1 MGERDQRIL
10 ARIREAG
17 WRGAFVSARHLP
29 ELKEE
34 LDGRRSMYE
43 DADRNVGRYVDRFDF
58 SPWEAGGP
66 DAAVLVLAVP
76 QPMARA
82 WFTPGGVVRPAVLP
96 PTYLLNTNVYKE
108 DRHPGIVAV
117 TETLRAILADEGAQC
132 AKRDLP
138 LKLLA
143 WRSGLGRY
151 GRNNICYID
160 SQSSFY
166 WLAAYMTDLPCEE
179 DSWTEARMMDQCG
192 NCRSCAAACPGGAIR
207 DDRFLLHVDRCLT
220 FYNEDTDPFPEW
232 IAPDWHNTAIG
243 CMECQ
248 WNCPVDRASLS
259 RVEDIAF
266 FDREETQQI
275 LDATPFE
282 ELSPATRAKLEEWNF
297 AEDYVLLP
305 RNLAVLFEERTVT
318 CREMKRIE
326 ARAAASGISYRQM
339 MENAGT
345 AAADRILAR
354 ETPCSRTA
362 LVLCGKGNN
371 GGDGYVVARRLKES
385 GFEVAVLQV
394 EGEPT
399 TEEAKQNRIFCEA
412 LGIPFL
418 AGFPGTDAVTGA
430 AAGTPVEARPFVVD
444 AIYGTG
450 FHGDLPEPVRAIARR
465 IRDDGSTVYALDI
478 PTGVEGDSGAA
489 VPDAVK
495 ADVTIAF
502 HRRKPAHDASA
513 AAPWLGEVVVVPIGI

>member
-1 MGERDQRIL
+1 MGERDRRIL
-10 ARIREAG
+10 ARIEEAG
-17 WRGAFVSARHLP
+17 WRGAFVSAAHLP
-29 ELKEE
+29 ELKAE
-34 LDGRRSMYE
+34 LDGRRNTCP
-43 DADRNVGRYVDRFDF
+43 DADRNVGRYLDRFDF
-58 SPWEAGGP
+58 SPWESADP
-66 DAAVLVLAVP
+66 AAAVLVLAVP

-96 PTYLLNTNVYKE
+96 PTYLLNTNVYRE
-108 DRHPGIVAV
+108 DSHPGIAAV
-117 TETLRAILADEGAQC
+117 TKQLRAILADEGGRC
-132 AKRDLP
+132 VKRDLP

-143 WRSGLGRY
+143 VRSGLGRY

-160 SQSSFY
+160 SESSFY

-179 DSWTEARMMDQCG
+179 DSWTEARTMERCET
-192 NCRSCAAACPGGAIR
+192 CRNCAAACPGGAIR
-207 DDRFLLHVDRCLT
+207 DDRFLLQVDRCLT
-220 FYNEDTDPFPEW
+220 FYNEDTDPFPDW
-232 IAPDWHNTAIG
+232 IVPDWHNAAIG

-266 FDREETQQI
+266 FDRDETQQI
-275 LDATPFE
+275 LDATPFD

-326 ARAAASGISYRQM
+326 ARAAASGIPYRQM

-345 AAADRILAR
+345 AAADQILAR
-354 ETPCSRTA
+354 ETPRGRTA

-412 LGIPFL
+412 LGIPIRTEL
-418 AGFPGTDAVTGA
+418 PPEEASPA
-430 AAGTPVEARPFVVD
+430 AAATPASSPLLVVD

-450 FHGDLPEPVRAIARR
+450 FHGSLPEPIRAIARWVR
-465 IRDDGSTVYALDI
+465 ENEAAVYALDI
-478 PTGVEGDSGAA
+478 PTGIEGDSGAA
-489 VPDAVK
+489 APDAMV

-502 HRRKPAHDASA
+502 HRRKPAHDTEA